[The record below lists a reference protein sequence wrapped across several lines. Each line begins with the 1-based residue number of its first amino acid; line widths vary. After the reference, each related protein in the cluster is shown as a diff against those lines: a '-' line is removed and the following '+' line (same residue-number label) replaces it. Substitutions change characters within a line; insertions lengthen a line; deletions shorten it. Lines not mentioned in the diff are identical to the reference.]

1 MAPTNEAFL
10 YCWTDHATNQ
20 LYIGW
25 HKGTVDD
32 GYICSSKYMKEQYNQ
47 RPDDFTREI
56 VAFGTTKDITNL
68 ETLLLR
74 SVDAKNDDQF
84 YNRHNGD
91 GFYRYGKHS
100 EETKQKLK
108 RPKTE
113 EHKEKLRGPKS
124 DAHKKAMSLNHA
136 DISGKNNPMYGR
148 SIIAEKNLKW
158 YTDGNNEI
166 YAIEGQQPD
175 GWYNGRKIKGTKF
188 PKRSQE
194 HCRKISESKAG
205 KSTKLK
211 GHRYKKVTCPHCG
224 TVGGG
229 GNMTRLHFDNCKDK
243 S

>member
-25 HKGTVDD
+25 HKGSVDD

-56 VAFGTTKDITNL
+56 IAFGTTKDITNL

-91 GFYRYGKHS
+91 GFYRYGKLT
-100 EETKQKLK
+100 EETKQKL
-108 RPKTE
+108 RV
-113 EHKEKLRGPKS
+113 PKS
-124 DAHKKAMSLNHA
+124 DSAKKSMSLNHA
-136 DISGKNNPMYGR
+136 DVSGKNNPMYGR

-158 YTDGNNEI
+158 YTDGTNEI
-166 YAIEGQQPD
+166 YVPEGQQRD
-175 GWYNGRKIKGTKF
+175 GWYRGRKTKGIKL

-194 HCRKISESKAG
+194 HCKRLSESKTG
-205 KSTKLK
+205 KSIKLK
-211 GHRYKKVTCPHCG
+211 GYRYEKVTCPHCG